1 MARIYI
7 VEVNK
12 GITPYTFTVSRLV
25 SGVKLNPITKTLFT
39 VNEVLIRDSFVN
51 NGWAMAEDT
60 NESQTWTKYI
70 GDTRNGI

>member
-7 VEVNK
+7 AEVNK
-12 GITPYTFTVSRLV
+12 GITPYTFIVSRLV
-25 SGVKLNPITKTLFT
+25 KGVKLNPITKTLFT